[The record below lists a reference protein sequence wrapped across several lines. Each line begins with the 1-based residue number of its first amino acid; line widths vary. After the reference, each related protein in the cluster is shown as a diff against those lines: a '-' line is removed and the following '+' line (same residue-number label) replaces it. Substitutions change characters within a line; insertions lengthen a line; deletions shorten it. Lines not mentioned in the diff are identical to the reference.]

1 MALYALLLTLPHIPS
16 VQSFLAQK
24 TEELLGNKLNTEVR
38 IGTINLGFL
47 NRIIIDN
54 VLIKDQQQKDLLSV
68 NRLSAKIDV
77 TDLLEGRITV
87 SSAQLFG
94 AQAHLY
100 KKDSLS
106 EANFMFIAEALKS
119 TDTLSQTPLNLRINS
134 LIIRNS
140 SVTYDQDD
148 TPETEGRLN
157 PTHLK
162 IGNLSAH
169 IALKA
174 LTDDSLCLNI
184 KRLSLNEHAGLQIEK
199 LAFLL
204 EAGKKNARLS
214 DFTLQLPHT
223 DINIPKFET
232 TFKSEHVKETI
243 RLEGAFNEVKV
254 TPSDFA
260 FLLPELQHFTFPV
273 NIEAAFR
280 GTLHHLDIPVL
291 SLSTPSN
298 ELCLQANGWIG
309 AVSTPYVW
317 NSKISSLYISEKTIK
332 QIQEQFTEIPLFIN
346 NLGNIQL
353 SGFFNGSSKG
363 NLACQSSI
371 DSEVGSLKIQFE
383 KTESNYFTSQL
394 STQGIH
400 LGNLLDYDEL
410 GTIATHI
417 NIDGIPQKVKITGS
431 ISQLDY
437 KGYSYRDIALDASI
451 AEKLADGHIKIDDSN
466 VSIDLKGLWDG
477 TKKAKTVR
485 LTGFVNNLSPEVLH
499 LTDQWGNASLSAVI
513 DADFTASNLNDARGT
528 INIANL
534 KFNDSTGIYHI
545 DKVNIQSG
553 FESQSHYLRIKGDM
567 GEAELSGTFDWNTL
581 PQSFLSYIANKLPSL
596 PGLPTDIAKKTGE
609 NNFNISVYLADSK
622 WLEKFFG
629 IPLQLFSPMVL
640 QAKVDDQQRKIEMRG
655 SLPNFAYE
663 NSLYKQGAI
672 YITSPTDSMRCNI
685 ILTKQMGDGGNMN
698 LGLTATAAN
707 NNLATTFRWDNSG
720 TDETLMQ
727 GELNS
732 ITQLYY
738 NNDNKPEAHMRILPS
753 AVIVAGTDWQLEPSD
768 IIYSTE
774 HLTVDRFNI
783 HHDQQHLIIDG
794 CASKNP
800 ADTLT
805 IDLKEVEVAYV
816 LDLVNFTAVSFS
828 GDASGKVCLTDIFTK
843 PAIWTDL
850 DVDRFHFQDGRMG
863 TLHAH
868 AEWDAD
874 QEQIN
879 IDALADDG
887 PDAKTVINGY
897 VSPTHSYIDLGI
909 HGEGTYIE
917 FLNSFT
923 SSFLDGTTGHAHGNV
938 RLVGPLSN
946 MNLIGKLFVNGQA
959 TVSALGT
966 TYTLIGDTVT
976 LIPDDILLKNIRVQD
991 RYGNTA
997 TMNGGIHHQHLT
1009 SMTFD
1014 LDVVTDNLLA
1024 FDFQDFSRPY
1034 SSERPK
1040 VEHSESTFYGTVF
1053 AQGSVDLHGRPGE
1066 VTINCNVT
1074 PQRNTTFTYN
1084 ASSVD
1089 AVSNQEFITWQEKR
1103 EATQDHIPSYNGD
1116 SYASQKEEPSDL
1128 RINFLVNTTPEA
1140 EVRLLMDSK
1149 TNDYITLHGSGVIN
1163 ASLYNKGAFQMF
1175 GTYTVADGT
1184 YGITIQN
1191 IIKKNFTFRE
1201 GGTLVFGGNPF
1212 DANLNLQAVYTV
1224 NGVSLSDLSIG
1235 NSFTNN
1241 TVRVNCLMNIL
1252 GQAGAP
1258 RVEFDLDMPTVNSEE
1273 KQMIRS
1279 VIASEQEMNQQV
1291 LYLLGI
1297 GRFYTQGANNATTQ
1311 QYDQTSLAMQSFLS
1325 GTVSTQINEVLSQ
1338 VIHSNDWNFGAN
1350 ISTGNEGWHNA
1361 EYEGLVSG
1369 RMLNNRLLI
1378 NGQFGYRDNA
1388 TQTTPSFIGDFDI
1401 RYLLYPNGNLALKVY
1416 NQTND
1421 RYFTRSSLNTQGIG
1435 LIMKKD
1441 FDGLGDLFRHKK
1453 N

>member
-24 TEELLGNKLNTEVR
+24 TEELLGNELNTEVR
-38 IGTINLGFL
+38 IGTINLGLL
-47 NRIIIDN
+47 NRVIIDD
-54 VLIKDQQQKDLLSV
+54 VHIKDQQREELLSI
-68 NRLSAKIDV
+68 NRLSAKIDI

-94 AQAHLY
+94 AQAQLY

-106 EANFMFIAEALKS
+106 APNFMFIADALKS
-119 TDTLSQTPLNLRINS
+119 TDTLSQTPLNIRINS

-140 SVTYDQDD
+140 SVTYDLRDA
-148 TPETEGRLN
+148 PETTGMLN
-157 PTHLK
+157 PNHLK
-162 IGNLSAH
+162 VSDLSAH

-204 EAGKKNARLS
+204 EASKKKARLT

-223 DINIPKFET
+223 QVNIPQFEA
-232 TFKSEHVKETI
+232 TFNSERIRETL
-243 RLEGAFNEVKV
+243 RLEGAFSEVRV
-254 TPSDFA
+254 TPADFA
-260 FLLPELQHFTFPV
+260 FLLPELQQFSFPIG
-273 NIEAAFR
+273 IEAAFR

-291 SLSTPSN
+291 SLSTPHD
-298 ELCLQANGWIG
+298 ELHLQARGWVG
-309 AVSTPYVW
+309 TVASSYVW
-317 NSKISSLYISEKTIK
+317 NSKIDNLHISEGIIK
-332 QIQEQFTEIPLFIN
+332 QLQEQFKDIPLIAN
-346 NLGNIQL
+346 NLGHISI
-353 SGFFNGSSKG
+353 SGFFNGNSKG
-363 NLACQSSI
+363 NLACQSTI
-371 DSEVGSLKIQFE
+371 DSKVGSLKIQFE
-383 KTESNYFTSQL
+383 KAENNYFTSRL
-394 STQGIH
+394 STQDLH
-400 LGNLLDYDEL
+400 LGNLLDYEEL
-410 GTIATHI
+410 GMLATQ
-417 NIDGIPQKVKITGS
+417 IDMEGVPQKVKIKGN
-431 ISQLDY
+431 IGQFDY
-437 KGYSYRDIALDASI
+437 KGYSYRDIALDASM
-451 AEKLADGHIKIDDSN
+451 AENLADGHIKIDDPN
-466 VSIDLKGLWDG
+466 VSIDLQGLLDG
-477 TKKAKTVR
+477 SQKTKVVR
-485 LTGFVNNLSPEVLH
+485 LTGRVNNLSPKVLH

-513 DADFTASNLNDARGT
+513 DADFTASNLNDAMGT
-528 INIANL
+528 VSVANL
-534 KFNDSTGIYHI
+534 AFNDSTGCYRIN
-545 DKVNIQSG
+545 KVNIQSG
-553 FESQSHYLRIKGDM
+553 FEAKSHYLRIRGDM

-581 PQSFLSYIANKLPSL
+581 PQSFMSYVANKLPSL
-596 PGLPTDIAKKTGE
+596 PGLPADIAKIPGQ
-609 NNFNISVYLADSK
+609 NNFNIRVYLSDSK

-629 IPLQLFSPMVL
+629 IPLQLFSPLIL
-640 QAKVDDQQRKIEMRG
+640 QATVDDQERKIEMSG
-655 SLPNFAYE
+655 SMPHFAYD
-663 NSLYKQGAI
+663 NSPYHQGAI
-672 YITSPTDSMRCNI
+672 YITSPTDSMRCKI
-685 ILTKQMGDGGNMN
+685 ILTKQMDNGENMD
-698 LGLTATAAN
+698 LSLTLTAAD
-707 NNLATTFRWDNSG
+707 NNLATTFRWDNNG
-720 TDETLMQ
+720 TDETLMN
-727 GELNS
+727 GELNAVG
-732 ITQLYY
+732 QLYSGI
-738 NNDNKPEAHMRILPS
+738 NGQPEAHIHVLPS
-753 AVIVAGTDWQLEPSD
+753 SVIVAGTDWQLEPSD
-768 IIYSTE
+768 ILYATE
-774 HLTVDRFNI
+774 HLAVDHFTI
-783 HHDQQHLIIDG
+783 HHNQQHLIIDG
-794 CASKNP
+794 SASKNP
-800 ADTLT
+800 IDMLT
-805 IDLKEVEVAYV
+805 IDLKEVEVAYI

-828 GDASGKVCLTDIFTK
+828 GDASGKVYLADLFNK
-843 PAIWTDL
+843 PALWANL

-868 AEWDAD
+868 AKWDAER
-874 QEQIN
+874 EQIN
-879 IDALADDG
+879 IDAIADDG
-887 PDAKTVINGY
+887 PEAKTVIKGY
-897 VSPTHSYIDLGI
+897 VSPTHEYIDLGI
-909 HGEGTYIE
+909 QGDGTYIE
-917 FLNSFT
+917 FLQSFT
-923 SSFLDGTTGHAHGNV
+923 NSFLDGATGHAYGNV
-938 RLVGPLSN
+938 RLVGPLGN

-959 TVSALGT
+959 TVTALGT
-966 TYTLIGDTVT
+966 TYTIIGDTVT

-991 RYGNTA
+991 RFGNNA
-997 TMNGGIHHQHLT
+997 LLSGGIHHKHLT

-1014 LDVVTDNLLA
+1014 LDVVTDNLLTY
-1024 FDFQDFSRPY
+1024 DFHDFG
-1034 SSERPK
+1034 
-1040 VEHSESTFYGTVF
+1040 ESTFYGTVF
-1053 AQGSVDLHGRPGE
+1053 AQGRVDLQGRPGE
-1066 VTINCNVT
+1066 VNINCNVT
-1074 PQRNTTFTYN
+1074 PLAGTTFTYN
-1084 ASSVD
+1084 ASSTD
-1089 AVSNQEFITWQEKR
+1089 AVGNQEFITWRAVSK
-1103 EATQDHIPSYNGD
+1103 NGD
-1116 SYASQKEEPSDL
+1116 TKVRGYEGARVRGYENAEIRENEESEDSPTDI
-1128 RINFLVNTTPEA
+1128 RINFLVNTTPES
-1140 EVRLLMDSK
+1140 EIRLLMDSK

-1163 ASLYNKGAFQMF
+1163 ASFYNKGAFQMF

-1297 GRFYTQGANNATTQ
+1297 GRFYTQGANNASAQ

-1338 VIHSNDWNFGAN
+1338 VINSNDWNFGAN

-1388 TQTTPSFIGDFDI
+1388 TQATPSFIGDFDI

-1441 FDGLGDLFRHKK
+1441 FDGLGDLFRHKRK
-1453 N
+1453 